1 MKLSLSVRVA
11 ESAKR
16 KDVAD
21 LPIEALAP
29 LAKAAG
35 FQALSMRASVVSVTS
50 PPARVQAVKQV
61 LAREGLTVSMVTGD
75 IPLAANNAQA
85 TDAIRNIGPY
95 LDLAEALDCR
105 LVRVMTQ
112 HESDI
117 ALVQRAADIAAKRN
131 LTLAHMTHWGT
142 LIETVEDALRVVHAV
157 NRPNFGV
164 VYEAANTMACTPNF
178 DPEAVRQLVPHLV
191 NVMFQNVHKDP
202 ASPIGFRS
210 NRLGQVGLRYV
221 PLADRSVLDAA
232 AMVGTLREAGYDGW
246 LTVHQPLRDGQ
257 TVPTAITEAAAVFGP
272 FIRP

>member
-1 MKLSLSVRVA
+1 MQLSLSVRVA

-21 LPIEALAP
+21 VPIETLAP
-29 LAKAAG
+29 LARGAG
-35 FQALSMRASVVSVTS
+35 FRALSMRASVVSVTS
-50 PPARVQAVKQV
+50 PPTRVQAVRQV
-61 LAREGLTVSMVTGD
+61 LADQGLRVSMVTGD

-85 TDAIRNIGPY
+85 TDAIRNIAPY

-105 LVRVMTQ
+105 LVRIMAQ

-117 ALVQRAADIAAKRN
+117 ALVQRAADTAAERG

-142 LIETVEDALRVVHAV
+142 LIETVDDALRMVRAV
-157 NRPNFGV
+157 NRANFGV
-164 VYEAANTMACTPNF
+164 VYEAANTMACTADF
-178 DPEAVRQLVPHLV
+178 DPEAVRRLAPHLV

-221 PLADRSVLDAA
+221 PLDDRTELDAA
-232 AMVGTLREAGYDGW
+232 AMVEALRSEGYAGW
-246 LTVHQPLRDGQ
+246 VTVHQPLRDRQ
-257 TVPTAITEAAAVFGP
+257 SVPDAIAQAAAVFGP
-272 FIRP
+272 LVG

>member
-1 MKLSLSVRVA
+1 MQLSLSVRVA

-21 LPIEALAP
+21 VPIETLAP
-29 LAKAAG
+29 LARGAG
-35 FQALSMRASVVSVTS
+35 FRALSMRASVVSVTS
-50 PPARVQAVKQV
+50 PPTRVQTVRQV
-61 LAREGLTVSMVTGD
+61 LADQGLRVSMVTGD

-85 TDAIRNIGPY
+85 TDAIRNIAPY

-105 LVRVMTQ
+105 LVRIMAQ

-117 ALVQRAADIAAKRN
+117 ALVQRAADTAAERG

-142 LIETVEDALRVVHAV
+142 LIETVDDALQMVRAV
-157 NRPNFGV
+157 NRANFGV
-164 VYEAANTMACTPNF
+164 VYEA
-178 DPEAVRQLVPHLV
+178 VRRLAPHLV

-221 PLADRSVLDAA
+221 PLDDRTELDAA
-232 AMVGTLREAGYDGW
+232 AMVEALRSEGYAGW
-246 LTVHQPLRDGQ
+246 VTVHQPLRDRQ
-257 TVPTAITEAAAVFGP
+257 SVPDAIAEAAAVFGP
-272 FIRP
+272 LVG